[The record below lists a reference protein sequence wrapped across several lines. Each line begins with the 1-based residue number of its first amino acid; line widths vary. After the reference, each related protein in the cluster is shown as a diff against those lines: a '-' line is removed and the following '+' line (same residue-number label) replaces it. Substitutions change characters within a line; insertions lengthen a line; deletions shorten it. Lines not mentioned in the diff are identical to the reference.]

1 MEAFEIKLEDIE
13 SIEYIDVETVYDISV
28 KDEHCYYI
36 DGVGKYLVHN
46 STKSYS
52 ICQIAVLWLLT
63 GRMGSR
69 FNQSG
74 IFSIVRK
81 FLPSLRSSTLRDFTE
96 ILEATGIQVE
106 YNKSLLE
113 FKYGTRIVEFFSV
126 DQETKL
132 RGRKRTHLFIDEANE
147 INKIEWQQLLFRTT
161 GNIFLALNPSSP
173 SHFIKTDLED
183 IRQHTENDVEVIK
196 SSYKDNPFLEEEV
209 IKEIELLKKTDEALW
224 NVYGIGEW
232 GTIEGLIFKN
242 FVPCERMQGELLGY
256 GLDFGYSVDPTA
268 LVEVRKY
275 EGELYV
281 QTLIYERGLTNQDI
295 SRLMKEKVNQFK
307 PIIADSAEPKSI
319 EELYRDGWRMI
330 KGAKKGKDSVN
341 NSIDI
346 LKRYKIHF
354 VAEDIIGKEV
364 QTYKYRTEKDGVMT
378 NEPTDLYNH
387 AIDALRYFAQAE
399 LKVSNK
405 GIYTFR

>member
-1 MEAFEIKLEDIE
+1 MTDKLIIKSSE
-13 SIEYIDVETVYDISV
+13 VYAKNVLSKKKIR
-28 KDEHCYYI
+28 I
-36 DGVGKYLVHN
+36 NRGGTR

-52 ICQIAVLWLLT
+52 ICQIAVIWLLT
-63 GRMGSR
+63 GRIGDELDDR
-69 FNQSG
+69 G
-74 IFSIVRK
+74 TFSIVRK

-96 ILEATGIQVE
+96 ILENTGVINGID
-106 YNKSLLE
+106 YNKSNLE
-113 FKYGTRIVEFFSV
+113 FKYGNRIVEFFSV

-132 RGRKRTHLFIDEANE
+132 RGRKRNHLFIDEANE

-173 SHFIKTDLED
+173 NHFIKTELED
-183 IRQHTENDVEVIK
+183 IRQHTEQDIEIIV
-196 SSYKDNPFLEEEV
+196 SSYKDNPFLHENT
-209 IKEIELLKKTDEALW
+209 IKEIELLKKTDPALW

-232 GTIEGLIFKN
+232 GTIEGLIFNN
-242 FVPCERMQGELLGY
+242 FTPCETMQGELLGY
-256 GLDFGYSVDPTA
+256 GLDFGYSIDPTA

-275 EGELYV
+275 EGQLYV

-295 SRLMKEKVNQFK
+295 SQRMRQLNINAIK

-330 KGAKKGKDSVN
+330 KPANKGRDSIN

-346 LKRYKIHF
+346 IRRYKINF
-354 VAEDIIGKEV
+354 VVEDVIGKEV
-364 QTYKYRTEKDGVMT
+364 QTYKYRTERDGSLSG
-378 NEPTDLYNH
+378 EPTDSFNH
-387 AIDALRYFAQAE
+387 AIDALRYFGLNE
-399 LKVSNK
+399 LKVNNK